1 MKAASWLVLAVLLA
15 FPSLG
20 WAGPFT
26 AVPPGHWAYG
36 ECAYLAGLGLIGTGL
51 DFTGKHEL
59 SRYEFSMALAAPVEG
74 LARAGQTGST
84 AAQAVCSQLSAL
96 TPVDRKKAGES
107 LVRLVGEFRDALAF
121 VGQDTDKARKQAKEL
136 ASGVLP
142 SWLARPPISLRPSG
156 VLASGRET
164 AAGLAY
170 ELGSGRLALRYSETP
185 AEEASLGHIGLAV
198 PGGGLTPTK
207 GSGSLANTATRDPL
221 VRSLRGSLEY
231 GLTNDL
237 TLDLAYERM
246 VREGRGMVNLDTTDL
261 RSLGLGYR
269 LSPSASLKLRYHVI
283 EYNEPNAPAP
293 RYQDRLTEGRLSISF

>member
-59 SRYEFSMALAAPVEG
+59 SRYEFSMALAAPLEG
-74 LARAGQTGST
+74 LARAGESGSM
-84 AAQAVCSQLSAL
+84 AAQAIRTQLSAL
-96 TPVDRKKAGES
+96 TPADRKKAGES
-107 LVRLVGEFRDALAF
+107 LVRLVGEFGDALAF
-121 VGQDTDKARKQAKEL
+121 VGQDTDRARKQAQEL
-136 ASGVLP
+136 ASGALP
-142 SWLARPPISLRPSG
+142 SWLSRPPLRPPSG
-156 VLASGRET
+156 ILASGRET

-170 ELGSGRLALRYSETP
+170 ELGSGRLAFRYSETSV
-185 AEEASLGHIGLAV
+185 EEASLGHIGLAV

-207 GSGSLANTATRDPL
+207 SGLSLVNTATRDPL

-231 GLTNDL
+231 GLTNSL

-283 EYNEPNAPAP
+283 EYSEPNDPNP